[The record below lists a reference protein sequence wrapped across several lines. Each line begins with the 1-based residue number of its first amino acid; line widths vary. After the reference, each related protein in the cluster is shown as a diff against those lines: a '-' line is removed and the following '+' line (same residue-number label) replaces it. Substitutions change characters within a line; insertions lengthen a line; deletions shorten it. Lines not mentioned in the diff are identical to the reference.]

1 MKKISSSTI
10 ISLIFFIGWEI
21 LGRYINLSFILPW
34 PTLIIKRFWELKQ
47 TLICYHL
54 VETLKIAG
62 ISLGL
67 SLGIGII
74 LAVLMDRSKKIENA
88 IYPILVTSQTIPITA
103 LAPIFILWFGYSIW
117 SKILVAVI
125 ITFFPVTINLSQGL
139 KSVKEEYLEFFKSM
153 NASEWDIFIKLKLP
167 SVMPYFFSSLKM
179 AVPFVI
185 IGATIGEW
193 LGATAGLGY
202 FSKRMM
208 TQLDGAGVFAPVV
221 LISVIVILIVKII
234 SIVEDKLLIW
244 VKKQ

>member
-10 ISLIFFIGWEI
+10 ISLMFFIGWEI

-34 PTLIIKRFWELKQ
+34 PTLIVKRFWELKQ

>member
-10 ISLIFFIGWEI
+10 ISLMFFIGWEI

>member
-10 ISLIFFIGWEI
+10 ISLMFFIGWEI

-167 SVMPYFFSSLKM
+167 SAMPYFFSSLKM

>member
-10 ISLIFFIGWEI
+10 ISLMFFIGWEI

-167 SVMPYFFSSLKM
+167 SVMPYFFSALKM

>member
-10 ISLIFFIGWEI
+10 ISLMFFIGWEI

-34 PTLIIKRFWELKQ
+34 PALIIKRFWELKQ

-74 LAVLMDRSKKIENA
+74 LAILMDRSKKIENA

>member
-10 ISLIFFIGWEI
+10 ISLMFFIGWEI

-34 PTLIIKRFWELKQ
+34 PSLIIKRFWELKQ

>member
-34 PTLIIKRFWELKQ
+34 PTLIVKRFWELKQ

-54 VETLKIAG
+54 IETLKIAG

-179 AVPFVI
+179 AIPFVI

>member
-74 LAVLMDRSKKIENA
+74 LAVLMDKSKKIENA

-103 LAPIFILWFGYSIW
+103 LAPIFILWFGYTIW

-153 NASEWDIFIKLKLP
+153 NASEWDIFMKLKLP

>member
-1 MKKISSSTI
+1 MKISPSAI
-10 ISLIFFIGWEI
+10 ISLGFFALWEG
-21 LGRYINLSFILPW
+21 LARYINMSFILPT
-34 PTLIIKRFWELKQ
+34 PTLIIKRFWELRE

-62 ISLGL
+62 ISLGI

-74 LAVLMDRSKKIENA
+74 LAVLMDRSKAIENA

-117 SKILVAVI
+117 SKVLVAII

-139 KSVKEEYLEFFKSM
+139 KSVKEEHLELFKSM
-153 NASEWDIFIKLKLP
+153 KASEWDIFLKLKIP
-167 SVMPYFFSSLKM
+167 TVMPYFFSSLKM
-179 AVPFVI
+179 AIPFVI

-221 LISVIVILIVKII
+221 LISLIVIVIVKII
-234 SIVEDKLLIW
+234 SIIEEKLLVW